1 MNTAARSRASR
12 YRRVQENAMPRF
24 SAHLG
29 YLFKE
34 RPLLQRIDAAATAG
48 FTAIEGRFPDGVSA
62 DDFKRA
68 AERNNL
74 KVLGINTPQG
84 GEGEFGLGA
93 QPGRQDEWRAA
104 FAQTL
109 DYVSRVGGLAI
120 HCLAGMVAS
129 DERGKAET
137 VFVDNLKRAADQAA
151 AKNIK
156 LYIEP
161 INPRSVPGYFLT
173 QVEHAADII
182 GKVGSDNV
190 FIQYDF
196 YHVQIV
202 GGDIIERFKKYQPLI
217 AHLQCSQVPVRHEP
231 DADGEINYP
240 FVFNEIDRLGYKGWI
255 GAEYIPRGRTEDGL
269 GWAAPYGV
277 IPKK

>member
-1 MNTAARSRASR
+1 MNTPARPRAR
-12 YRRVQENAMPRF
+12 EVRLPRF

-29 YLFKE
+29 YLFPD
-34 RPLLQRIDAAATAG
+34 RPLLQRIDAAAAAG
-48 FTAIEGRFPDGVSA
+48 FAAIEGRFPDGVPA
-62 DDFKRA
+62 EDFKRA
-68 AERNNL
+68 VERNKV

-84 GEGEFGLGA
+84 GETEFGLGA
-93 QPGRQDEWRAA
+93 VPGREDDWKAT
-104 FAQTL
+104 FAQAL
-109 DYVSRVGGLAI
+109 DYVSTVGGLAI
-120 HCLAGMVAS
+120 HCLAGKVAP
-129 DERGKAET
+129 EQRRKAED
-137 VFVDNLKRAADQAA
+137 VFVENLKRAADQAA
-151 AKNIK
+151 ARKIK

-161 INPRSVPGYFLT
+161 INPRDLPNYFLT

-240 FVFNEIDRLGYKGWI
+240 FVFGEIDRLGYRDWI
-255 GAEYIPRGRTEDGL
+255 GAEYRPSGRTEDGL
-269 GWAAPYGV
+269 GWMAKYR
-277 IPKK
+277 

>member
-1 MNTAARSRASR
+1 
-12 YRRVQENAMPRF
+12 MPRF

-29 YLFKE
+29 YLFKD
-34 RPLLQRIDAAATAG
+34 RPLLQRIDAAAAAG
-48 FTAIEGRFPDGVSA
+48 FTAIEGRFPDGVPA
-62 DDFKRA
+62 DEFKRA
-68 AERNNL
+68 AERNKL

-93 QPGRQDEWRAA
+93 LPGRQDDWRAA

-109 DYVSRVGGLAI
+109 DYVSTVGGLAI
-120 HCLAGMVAS
+120 HCLAGKVPP
-129 DERGKAET
+129 DDRGRAEK
-137 VFVDNLKRAADQAA
+137 VFVENLKRAAGQAA
-151 AKNIK
+151 DRNVK

-161 INPRSVPGYFLT
+161 INPRDVPNYFLNR
-173 QVEHAADII
+173 VEHAADIL
-182 GKVGSDNV
+182 GMVGSDNV

-202 GGDIIERFKKYQPLI
+202 GGDLIERFKTYQPLI

-240 FVFNEIDRLGYKGWI
+240 FVFSEIDRLGYKGWI
-255 GAEYIPRGRTEDGL
+255 GAEYQPRGRTEDGL

-277 IPKK
+277 VPKE